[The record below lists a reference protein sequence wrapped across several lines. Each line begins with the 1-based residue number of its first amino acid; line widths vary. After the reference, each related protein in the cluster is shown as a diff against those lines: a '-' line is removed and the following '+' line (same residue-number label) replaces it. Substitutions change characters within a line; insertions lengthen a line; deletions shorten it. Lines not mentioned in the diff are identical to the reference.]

1 MSDPANT
8 QNPQNPQNTQ
18 NDLPPLKRV
27 GVIGAGRMGL
37 PIIGHLA
44 AKGFDVAVHDIDP
57 ARQAA
62 VEQKGAQWVHDIAA
76 LAAFSDAILICVGFD
91 SELRQLI
98 SRQGIL
104 QHMRKDAVVA
114 LLSTVHP
121 ETAQELAATGAAAGV
136 PVLDATV
143 CRGPRA
149 ADAGTLLSFVGGDEN
164 AYRRIR
170 PVLAAYSTDIV
181 HTGRAGSAQ
190 VAKAANNLVLWACL
204 VADHEALALADSY
217 GLDVGML
224 RRALMI
230 STADNDVL
238 KHWGSNEMAWADDD
252 LEIIGAMAAGQG
264 IALPQTDATRAIC
277 RTLRPRR
284 YRLNEYGRKA

>member
-1 MSDPANT
+1 MSEKMNDS
-8 QNPQNPQNTQ
+8 QNKLAPPQ
-18 NDLPPLKRV
+18 RI

-37 PIIGHLA
+37 AIIGHLA
-44 AKGFDVAVHDIDP
+44 KKGFDVAVHDIDP
-57 ARQAA
+57 ARQAP
-62 VEQKGAQWVHDIAA
+62 VEQNGAQWVHDVDA
-76 LAAFSDAILICVGFD
+76 LAAFSEVILICVGFD

-98 SRQGIL
+98 SQQGML
-104 QHMRKDAVVA
+104 RHVRKDAVVA
-114 LLSTVHP
+114 LLSTVQP
-121 ETAQELAATGAAAGV
+121 TTVQELAAVGAAAGV

-149 ADAGTLLSFVGGDEN
+149 ADTGTLLSFVGGDQD
-164 AYRRIR
+164 AFHRIK
-170 PVLAAYSTDIV
+170 PVLAAYSTDIIY
-181 HTGRAGSAQ
+181 TGKAGSAQ
-190 VAKAANNLVLWACL
+190 VAKAANNLILWACL

-217 GLDVGML
+217 GLDIGML
-224 RRALMI
+224 RDALMI

-264 IALPQTDATRAIC
+264 IALPQTDATREIC

-284 YRLNEYGRKA
+284 YRLNEYGRKV

>member
-1 MSDPANT
+1 MSAE
-8 QNPQNPQNTQ
+8 QNMLQPRQI
-18 NDLPPLKRV
+18 

-37 PIIGHLA
+37 PIVGHLV
-44 AKGFDVAVHDIDP
+44 AKGFQVAVFDIDA
-57 ARQAA
+57 ARQAPI
-62 VEQKGAQWVHDIAA
+62 EQKGARWMSSVEA
-76 LAAFSDAILICVGFD
+76 LAAFSEVILICVGFD
-91 SELRQLI
+91 HELRQLI
-98 SRQGIL
+98 SQQGIL
-104 QHMRKDAVVA
+104 QYVREDAIVA

-121 ETAQELAATGAAAGV
+121 ATVQELAAVGAASGV

-149 ADAGTLLSFVGGDEN
+149 ADAGTLLSFVGGDEK
-164 AYRRIR
+164 AYLRIT
-170 PVLAAYSTDIV
+170 PVLAAYSTDII
-181 HTGRAGSAQ
+181 HTGKAGSAQ

-217 GLDVGML
+217 GLDTEAL

-252 LEIIGAMAAGQG
+252 LEIVRAMAAAQG
-264 IALPQTDATRAIC
+264 MTLPQTDATREIC
-277 RTLRPRR
+277 RTLKPRR
-284 YRLNEYGRKA
+284 YRLEEYGRKT